1 MCDTRLIFC
10 SPLSLSSQYPDPFGK
25 VLAYM
30 SFFSLDFLSIEC
42 FANADAEQRYYQ
54 TVILYSVAPLLG
66 ALAIVASCGL
76 RLCLTAV
83 LNPRAGVKGA
93 NAIKSQHLWLFLLL
107 TYVVLPPVAMKQ
119 LQALDCLEF
128 PHDGSKLLRVDT
140 SVDCNSAAY
149 QSFKQTTLV
158 FVAIYQLIPMVWLR
172 LLWARKEQLNP
183 KVSQM
188 DPGLGLYIR
197 EKDVSLRSLR
207 FLFDSYRCSNW
218 WFEVVEMYRRMVFVS
233 AVPLVSS
240 APAKRASL
248 GCVLAIASLVF
259 YRESSPFNTKF
270 TNLIAYVAQL
280 AIFLT
285 FYAALCIETGKM
297 IDFGLKDTGMG
308 LFLMGMCGTI
318 MVMTIGFGVVT
329 IRADRKERTAL
340 VARAMALEY
349 AAEVP
354 TTRLSLQLRSTAC
367 SNFVL
372 PCACADCAFFYHYV

>member
-1 MCDTRLIFC
+1 
-10 SPLSLSSQYPDPFGK
+10 
-25 VLAYM
+25 
-30 SFFSLDFLSIEC
+30 
-42 FANADAEQRYYQ
+42 
-54 TVILYSVAPLLG
+54 
-66 ALAIVASCGL
+66 
-76 RLCLTAV
+76 
-83 LNPRAGVKGA
+83 
-93 NAIKSQHLWLFLLL
+93 
-107 TYVVLPPVAMKQ
+107 MKQ

-270 TNLIAYVAQL
+270 INLIAYVAQL

-308 LFLMGMCGTI
+308 LFLMGICGTI
-318 MVMTIGFGVVT
+318 LLMTIGFGVLT
-329 IRADRKERTAL
+329 IRADRKERAAL

-354 TTRLSLQLRSTAC
+354 TTRISL
-367 SNFVL
+367 
-372 PCACADCAFFYHYV
+372 